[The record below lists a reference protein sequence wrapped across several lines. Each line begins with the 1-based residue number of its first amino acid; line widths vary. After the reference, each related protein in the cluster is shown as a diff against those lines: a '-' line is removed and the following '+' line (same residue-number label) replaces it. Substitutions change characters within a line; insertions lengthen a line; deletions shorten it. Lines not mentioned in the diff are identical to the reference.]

1 MLLDELTVSIFFIE
15 KKFHISNKNVYK
27 FFKTCYNKNR
37 LNLYRRILMY
47 KLIKKLDDVVDF
59 TEVSAHCDMPCGIY
73 DPITAQISAL
83 TVVRMVDMLE
93 THRADPKPKSLE
105 DQNAETCKVVKD
117 SAELSTSETHN
128 FVGNGDAEVFS
139 TSEARNFVGNG
150 DSEELSTSEAR
161 NFVGNGDAEA
171 LSTSEMHN
179 FVGDGDPVEPK
190 AETHQAD
197 PEPKSLQDQ
206 NSVAR
211 IIAIKEIHAENVKHE
226 IRIIWGD
233 FLKQPHFEKYP
244 QLNTIVHDIMLL
256 GSENK
261 QHVNRKSAVKLV
273 DKVNEFAEIFWAIK
287 GEKTV
292 KAVAPYPPKLE
303 LVYRKV

>member
-1 MLLDELTVSIFFIE
+1 
-15 KKFHISNKNVYK
+15 
-27 FFKTCYNKNR
+27 
-37 LNLYRRILMY
+37 MY
-47 KLIKKLDDVVDF
+47 KLIQKLDGMMDF

-93 THRADPKPKSLE
+93 THRD
-105 DQNAETCKVVKD
+105 DKD
-117 SAELSTSETHN
+117 
-128 FVGNGDAEVFS
+128 
-139 TSEARNFVGNG
+139 
-150 DSEELSTSEAR
+150 
-161 NFVGNGDAEA
+161 
-171 LSTSEMHN
+171 
-179 FVGDGDPVEPK
+179 
-190 AETHQAD
+190 
-197 PEPKSLQDQ
+197 PKSLQDR

-211 IIAIKEIHAENVKHE
+211 IIAIKEIHAEKVKHE

-261 QHVNRKSAVKLV
+261 QHVNRESAVKLV

-292 KAVAPYPPKLE
+292 KAEAPYPPKLE

>member
-1 MLLDELTVSIFFIE
+1 ML
-15 KKFHISNKNVYK
+15 YK
-27 FFKTCYNKNR
+27 FLKICYNKYK
-37 LNLYRRILMY
+37 LNLNRRILMY
-47 KLIKKLDDVVDF
+47 KLIQKLDGMMDF

-93 THRADPKPKSLE
+93 THRD
-105 DQNAETCKVVKD
+105 DKD
-117 SAELSTSETHN
+117 
-128 FVGNGDAEVFS
+128 
-139 TSEARNFVGNG
+139 
-150 DSEELSTSEAR
+150 
-161 NFVGNGDAEA
+161 
-171 LSTSEMHN
+171 
-179 FVGDGDPVEPK
+179 
-190 AETHQAD
+190 
-197 PEPKSLQDQ
+197 PKSLQDR

-211 IIAIKEIHAENVKHE
+211 IIAIKEIHAEKVKHE

-261 QHVNRKSAVKLV
+261 QHVNRESAVKLV

-292 KAVAPYPPKLE
+292 KAEAPYPPKLE

>member
-1 MLLDELTVSIFFIE
+1 
-15 KKFHISNKNVYK
+15 
-27 FFKTCYNKNR
+27 
-37 LNLYRRILMY
+37 MY
-47 KLIKKLDDVVDF
+47 KLIQKLDGAMDF
-59 TEVSAHCDMPCGIY
+59 ESVSAHCDMPCGIY

-93 THRADPKPKSLE
+93 THQANPKSKSLE
-105 DQNAETCKVVKD
+105 DHKTEACKVAEAAEEVSTAETR
-117 SAELSTSETHN
+117 N
-128 FVGNGDAEVFS
+128 FVGNGDSEKLS
-139 TSEARNFVGNG
+139 TPEARNFVGNG
-150 DSEELSTSEAR
+150 DSEEISTPEAR
-161 NFVGNGDAEA
+161 NFVGNGNSEKLA
-171 LSTSEMHN
+171 TSEVRN
-179 FVGDGDPVEPK
+179 FVGDGDSEEAPK
-190 AETHQAD
+190 TIIPQAELA
-197 PEPKSLQDQ
+197 PKSLQDR
-206 NSVAR
+206 NSIAR
-211 IIAIKEIHAENVKHE
+211 IIAIKETHAEKVKHE

-233 FLKQPHFEKYP
+233 FLKQPHFDKYP

-261 QHVNRKSAVKLV
+261 QHVSRESAVKLV